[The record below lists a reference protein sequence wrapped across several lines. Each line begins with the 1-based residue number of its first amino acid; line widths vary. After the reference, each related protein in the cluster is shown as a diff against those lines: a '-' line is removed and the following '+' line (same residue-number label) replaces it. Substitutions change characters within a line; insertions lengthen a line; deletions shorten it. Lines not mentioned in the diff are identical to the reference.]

1 MPIFPPPFR
10 PFYPYYNSRRFS
22 PYMPHPTQPNK
33 INVTNDN
40 SQILNKFASDRP
52 VLNEPE
58 SANFEHIYNNN
69 NFKAKKN
76 RNSSLLDNPISSIF
90 SFLPTNIGPL
100 TFNPDALYDSD
111 EPLFEFFGIRLFL
124 DDIIIICILIFLY
137 KEEVH
142 DQMLF
147 VVLFLLLFT

>member
-22 PYMPHPTQPNK
+22 PYMPHPTQPTE
-33 INVTNDN
+33 INVTNN
-40 SQILNKFASDRP
+40 NGQNLNT
-52 VLNEPE
+52 PE
-58 SANFEHIYNNN
+58 NTNFEHKYNNN
-69 NFKAKKN
+69 DFKAKKN
-76 RNSSLLDNPISSIF
+76 RNSSFLDNPISSIF

-100 TFNPDALYDSD
+100 TLNPDALYDSD

-147 VVLFLLLFT
+147 VVLFLLLFA

>member
-10 PFYPYYNSRRFS
+10 QFYPYYNSRRFS
-22 PYMPHPTQPNK
+22 PYMPHPTQPTE
-33 INVTNDN
+33 INVTNN
-40 SQILNKFASDRP
+40 NGQNLNTSE
-52 VLNEPE
+52 NT
-58 SANFEHIYNNN
+58 NFEHKYNNN
-69 NFKAKKN
+69 DFKAKKN
-76 RNSSLLDNPISSIF
+76 RNSSFLDNPISSIF

-100 TFNPDALYDSD
+100 TLNPDALYDSD

-147 VVLFLLLFT
+147 VVLFLLLFA

>member
-22 PYMPHPTQPNK
+22 PYMPHPTQPTE
-33 INVTNDN
+33 INVTNN
-40 SQILNKFASDRP
+40 NGQNLNTSE
-52 VLNEPE
+52 NT
-58 SANFEHIYNNN
+58 NFEHKYNNN
-69 NFKAKKN
+69 DFKAKKN
-76 RNSSLLDNPISSIF
+76 RNSSFLDNPISSIF
-90 SFLPTNIGPL
+90 SFLPTNIGHL
-100 TFNPDALYDSD
+100 TLNPDALYDSD

>member
-22 PYMPHPTQPNK
+22 PYMPHPTQPTE
-33 INVTNDN
+33 INVTNN
-40 SQILNKFASDRP
+40 NGQNLNTSE
-52 VLNEPE
+52 NT
-58 SANFEHIYNNN
+58 NFEHKYNNN
-69 NFKAKKN
+69 DFKAKKN
-76 RNSSLLDNPISSIF
+76 RNSSFLDNPISSIF

-100 TFNPDALYDSD
+100 TLNPDALYDSD

-124 DDIIIICILIFLY
+124 DDIIIICSLIFLY